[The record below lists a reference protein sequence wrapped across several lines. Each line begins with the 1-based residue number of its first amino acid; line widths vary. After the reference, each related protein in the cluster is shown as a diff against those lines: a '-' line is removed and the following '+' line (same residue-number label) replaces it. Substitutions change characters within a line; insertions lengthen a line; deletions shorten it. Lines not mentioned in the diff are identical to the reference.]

1 MITIGNCNMK
11 KLKPVIIQC
20 CQNFYIGMVNNEKEN
35 RYYKFMGTSYKL
47 VEEEPRTSEDY
58 IYEMT
63 PTLYFE
69 ISCAFKNKGL
79 VYNLKKHKHIFN
91 GRK

>member
-1 MITIGNCNMK
+1 MK

-20 CQNFYIGMVNNEKEN
+20 GQNLYIGMVNNEQDD

-47 VEEEPRTSEDY
+47 TEEERRAPEDY

-69 ISCAFKNKGL
+69 INCAFKKKGL

>member
-1 MITIGNCNMK
+1 MITIGNYDMK

-20 CQNFYIGMVNNEKEN
+20 GQSFYIGMVNTEKED

-47 VEEEPRTSEDY
+47 AEEELRVPEDY
-58 IYEMT
+58 IYDMT
-63 PTLYFE
+63 PTLYFK

-79 VYNLKKHKHIFN
+79 VYNLKKYKHIFN
-91 GRK
+91 DRK